1 MTTFAT
7 TFFIVLGVYFL
18 FLSIFSVVKYVQKR
32 RDQKGKDKQPNEE
45 DKKDD

>member
-7 TFFIVLGVYFL
+7 TFFIVLGVYLL
-18 FLSIFSVVKYVQKR
+18 FMAIFSVVKYVQKR
-32 RDQKGKDKQPNEE
+32 RDQKDKSKQPREE